1 MSESERSNLIQA
13 LDLRHDEVLA
23 SLAELDQE
31 VEKAIALVRPLAV
44 KETPAP
50 TTAPPTRRRAVVAS
64 AA

>member
-23 SLAELDQE
+23 SLAELDLQ
-31 VEKAIALVRPLAV
+31 VEQAIALIRPPAAV
-44 KETPAP
+44 ETAASTAVP
-50 TTAPPTRRRAVVAS
+50 TGRKRA